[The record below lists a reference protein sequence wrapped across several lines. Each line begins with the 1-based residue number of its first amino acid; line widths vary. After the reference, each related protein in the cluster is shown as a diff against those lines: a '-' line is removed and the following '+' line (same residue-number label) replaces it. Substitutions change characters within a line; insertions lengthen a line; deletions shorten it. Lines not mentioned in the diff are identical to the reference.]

1 LKFDEFKPDQIY
13 KSHICIDESEFKQYV
28 SFAKVENILHQKPD
42 LAKKE
47 GINGTL
53 LPGRAVL
60 ARAEGEMTQLEEFSD
75 NIMLFYGMDG
85 DPQWDNRQTR
95 FLAQAYVGDEHE
107 VEYTISD
114 KREENTGRYGI
125 LSIDIQVKRV
135 RDNKLIIVSRRNLYR
150 IKK

>member
-1 LKFDEFKPDQIY
+1 MKFEEFKLGQIY
-13 KSHICIDESEFKQYV
+13 KSHICINESEFKQYI
-28 SFAKVENILHQKPD
+28 SFAKVKNILHQKPE
-42 LAKKE
+42 LARKE
-47 GINGTL
+47 GIKDIL

-60 ARAEGEMTQLEEFSD
+60 ARAEGEMTQLEVFSD

-85 DPQWDNRQTR
+85 DPKWDNRQTR
-95 FLAQAYVGDEHE
+95 FLAEAYVGDELE
-107 VEYTISD
+107 VEYTVSD
-114 KREENTGRYGI
+114 KREEKTGRYGI